1 MSEPVGGVCRGCGEA
16 IEPHLA
22 TCPTC
27 GRDLGSV
34 ASTTSTIIT
43 PQVGTAPQ
51 LNDFDII
58 RTLGRGGMGTV
69 HEAYQRSM
77 HRRVALKVLG
87 AQPSLAGAER
97 FEREAWIGGR
107 LAHPY
112 IVKVYEQGVEN
123 DVAYLVMEL
132 VEGESLHV
140 ALQQL
145 RRSLGSDGS
154 SSSEDR
160 RAHIR
165 RMVSLFIGVVDALE
179 YAHRHGVVHR
189 DIKPH
194 NLLLGPDD
202 RLFLSDFGLARDEAQ
217 SGLTRRGDFMG
228 TIRYMSPEQL
238 LAHRT
243 VIDHR
248 TDLWSMGVSLYEAVT
263 LDLPFAGDTDEA
275 YIGSVSMREP
285 VPARVRNTAITRDL
299 ETVLLKCLERD
310 PDRRYASAALLRDD
324 LQRCLDDR
332 PVLARRPGVLLRSAR
347 FVKRHRVAVVLA
359 ILVVVGVLGLIVAQT
374 KARAD
379 LRDRYQIES
388 TLERLATTPTRP
400 QDVQPDWD
408 RLSSLLQGLVQRDP
422 RSDLAQR
429 AYLAACAVRD
439 PTAQHVRTRHR
450 VFDAPDHGRA
460 VVRPG
465 HAHTLH
471 RRCAVVLG
479 RPAVD
484 TTVER
489 ATHER
494 CWNSPCLGAGVK
506 ADAWPPPIGVQSK
519 QTRR

>member
-1 MSEPVGGVCRGCGEA
+1 MCVRRTACRSLSAASVAAAARPSSPIWRRARRVVAISARWRARHPQSSPAPVGA
-16 IEPHLA
+16 NLQF
-22 TCPTC
+22 
-27 GRDLGSV
+27 S
-34 ASTTSTIIT
+34 
-43 PQVGTAPQ
+43 
-51 LNDFDII
+51 DFDII

-69 HEAYQRSM
+69 YEAYQRSM

-87 AQPSLAGAER
+87 AQPSLSRSER

-123 DVAYLVMEL
+123 DIAYLVMEL

-145 RRSLGSDGS
+145 RRSLGTSGWA
-154 SSSEDR
+154 SSEQR

-165 RMVSLFIGVVDALE
+165 RMLSLFIGVVDALE

-202 RLFLSDFGLARDEAQ
+202 RLFLSDFGLARDQAQ

-285 VPARVRNTAITRDL
+285 VPARVRNSAITRDL

-310 PDRRYASAALLRDD
+310 PDQRYASAALLRDD

-347 FVKRHRVAVVLA
+347 FVKRHRVGTTLAGLAVVLVA
-359 ILVVVGVLGLIVAQT
+359 GLIAAQS

-379 LRDRYQIES
+379 
-388 TLERLATTPTRP
+388 
-400 QDVQPDWD
+400 
-408 RLSSLLQGLVQRDP
+408 
-422 RSDLAQR
+422 
-429 AYLAACAVRD
+429 
-439 PTAQHVRTRHR
+439 
-450 VFDAPDHGRA
+450 
-460 VVRPG
+460 
-465 HAHTLH
+465 
-471 RRCAVVLG
+471 
-479 RPAVD
+479 
-484 TTVER
+484 
-489 ATHER
+489 
-494 CWNSPCLGAGVK
+494 
-506 ADAWPPPIGVQSK
+506 
-519 QTRR
+519 